1 MMKYRQLGKTGL
13 AVSEI
18 GFGGWAVAG
27 NAHGDSYGPTDDAVS
42 LSALNRAYELGCTL
56 FDTADRFGRGH
67 GETLLG
73 RALQGWERDR
83 VIVAT
88 KGGHDFGPDGGA
100 RPNFSEK
107 ALRRAVEASLE
118 RLGVEAIDLYQLHT
132 PPLELIQHAGVF
144 EVLKALKREG
154 KIRFYG
160 VSIQDP
166 QEGIQAIRLG
176 AVDAVMA
183 IWNLFDR
190 RIEKALVDECARTG
204 TGLLIREPLARG
216 FLGGTFTEGMV
227 FEPGDHRAV
236 WPRVFVN
243 RRIQAANRFREALAK
258 DGQTLAQLAIGAA
271 LRQEAVSSVVVGC
284 KTPAQVEEN
293 MAAAD
298 GPPMSEGQFETL
310 HGIYC
315 SIFGSP

>member
-18 GFGGWAVAG
+18 GFGGWAIAG
-27 NAHGDSYGPTDDAVS
+27 NAHGDGYGPTDDAVS
-42 LSALNRAYELGCTL
+42 LAALNRAYELGCTL
-56 FDTADRFGRGH
+56 FDTSNMFGHGH
-67 GETLLG
+67 GEALLG
-73 RALQGWERDR
+73 RALKGWERER
-83 VIVAT
+83 VVVST
-88 KGGHDFGPDGGA
+88 KGGQDFSAEGVKPG
-100 RPNFSEK
+100 FSEK
-107 ALRRAVEASLE
+107 ALRRAVEASLT

-144 EVLKALKREG
+144 EVLRALKHEG

-176 AVDAVMA
+176 QVDAVMA

-190 RIEKALVDECARTG
+190 RIEKALVTECDRSH

-216 FLGGTFTEGMV
+216 FLGGTFTEGMA
-227 FEPGDHRAV
+227 FAPGDHRAV
-236 WPRVFVN
+236 WPKPFVN
-243 RRIQAANRFREALAK
+243 RRIQAANQFRQAQVA

-271 LRQEAVSSVVVGC
+271 LHQPAVSSVVVGC

-293 MAAAD
+293 LAVAQR
-298 GPPMSEGQFETL
+298 PPLTAGQFETL